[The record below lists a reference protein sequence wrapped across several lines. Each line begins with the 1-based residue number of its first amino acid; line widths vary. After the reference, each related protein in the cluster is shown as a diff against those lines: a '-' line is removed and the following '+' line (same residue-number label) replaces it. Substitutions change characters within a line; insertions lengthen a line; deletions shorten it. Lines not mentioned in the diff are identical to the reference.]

1 MDKVFQILIVF
12 GLVILL
18 IQRFIKGK
26 VAQYIPY
33 DFIIRLRPPL
43 SAEVEGRMIAAERV
57 DVEGVIGDKADEERV
72 VGDETDV
79 VGFEMVR
86 DDLLFYYRATGSL
99 TIYRRSR
106 QGRNKELQEI
116 AVPVDCST
124 MAMDPLE
131 NRLYFE
137 AGGYWFVY
145 GMV

>member
-12 GLVILL
+12 GLVILV

-43 SAEVEGRMIAAERV
+43 SAEVEGRLIAAERV
-57 DVEGVIGDKADEERV
+57 DEDG
-72 VGDETDV
+72 
-79 VGFEMVR
+79 VGFEMGR
-86 DDLLFYYRATGSL
+86 GDLLFYYRATGSL
-99 TIYRRSR
+99 TIYRRR
-106 QGRNKELQEI
+106 PQGRNKELQEI
-116 AVPVDCST
+116 AVPVDCSA

-131 NRLYFE
+131 NKLYFE

-145 GMV
+145 GTERAGGSLAEGPI